1 VFRDHFSSFAADY
14 DTRYAKEL
22 GNFRIERISRV
33 ATRFLTC
40 GDYRQGVARIRCS
53 NPECRLEYFRPFS
66 CRGFHLCPSCSQK
79 RSLLFSEY
87 LDEHLLLALPHRQA
101 VQWPALGFVFTPP
114 KALRIFLRYD
124 QRLFGLISRL
134 IFSLIAEFYS
144 AAAGKPISS
153 AAILAYQPFG
163 DALRVNPHFHVM
175 PWMAE
180 PRRGRDAERRGPD
193 PRGRLRPEWPVLLP
207 PHP

>member
-1 VFRDHFSSFAADY
+1 MPASDPFAALAASSRAFSLTRRACGLSAAPLGRAAAPPAHALAHPGRGHLPSVMAFDSVMLVCAGSGDTFSLTAGSLRPAGHQHLQRVFRDHFASFAADY
-14 DTRYAKEL
+14 DARYAKEL

-87 LDEHLLLALPHRQA
+87 LDEQLLLALPHRMIECFSSVKSSGERVPLSWA
-101 VQWPALGFVFTPP
+101 VG
-114 KALRIFLRYD
+114 
-124 QRLFGLISRL
+124 
-134 IFSLIAEFYS
+134 
-144 AAAGKPISS
+144 
-153 AAILAYQPFG
+153 
-163 DALRVNPHFHVM
+163 
-175 PWMAE
+175 
-180 PRRGRDAERRGPD
+180 
-193 PRGRLRPEWPVLLP
+193 
-207 PHP
+207 